1 MKELKWGCI
10 QPLTGGMYIG
20 ARNAIG
26 KPADWVIS
34 YPGLADAKTDNE
46 GNLTKVSNEYHFL
59 DWCKR
64 NNELPKYKV
73 FNKKPFETMR
83 TSEVELIDDPV
94 WSTGEIDL
102 TDTDIIVS
110 VPVCSGLS
118 QATIANEETKNE
130 RNYNMIFNAT
140 WALNEVRP
148 KVYIFENAPTLF
160 TGASAKPV
168 RDVINEIGEKYGY
181 SVIYY
186 KTDTKLHDNCQR
198 RPRTFVVMVRQDN
211 DEKGAPLVGFENI
224 KTSILDFFARIP
236 ENATQQVSL
245 DLDNESKCF
254 LSFMKH
260 KYGKNYRDTAKP
272 WVMDNMID
280 DKLWNEFYQF
290 MKDTNVPEVIQNKL
304 HKLCDHIQNKLAMG
318 KSFYC
323 LVPTWT
329 LPNDETIAACMFKQ
343 IPYLLHFKEER
354 NFTIRE
360 WLHMMG
366 HPHDF
371 ILHGD
376 IKLNYAQIGQNVPV
390 RTAQWIVSEAVR
402 LVENWD
408 TLERTNDNIIYIDN
422 TKQKI
427 LNNK

>member
-34 YPGLADAKTDNE
+34 YPGLADTKKDNN
-46 GNLTKVSNEYHFL
+46 GNLTKVSNEYHLL

-73 FNKKPFETMR
+73 FNKKPFEQMQTND
-83 TSEVELIDDPV
+83 VELIDDPI
-94 WSTGEIDL
+94 WSTGDIDL
-102 TDTDIIVS
+102 SNTDIVVS

-118 QATIANEETKNE
+118 QATIANEDTKNE
-130 RNYNMIFNAT
+130 RNYNMIFNAS
-140 WALNEVRP
+140 WALDIVRP

-211 DEKGAPLVGFENI
+211 DEKGAPLLGFENI
-224 KTSILDFFARIP
+224 KTSILDFFERIP
-236 ENATQQVSL
+236 EDATQQIAL
-245 DLDNESKCF
+245 DLNEEGKCF
-254 LSFMKH
+254 LGFVKY
-260 KYGKNYRDTAKP
+260 KYGENYRETAQP
-272 WVMDNMID
+272 WTIGNIINNN
-280 DKLWNEFYQF
+280 LWEEFYEY
-290 MKDTNVPEVIQNKL
+290 MRIINVPQHIQDKL
-304 HKLCDHIQNKLAMG
+304 HKLCDHIQYKLSLG
-318 KSFYC
+318 KNFYC
-323 LVPTWT
+323 LVPAWT
-329 LPNDETIAACMFKQ
+329 RPTDETIASCMFKQ
-343 IPYLLHFKEER
+343 IPFLMHFKEER

-371 ILHGD
+371 IMHGD
-376 IKLNYAQIGQNVPV
+376 INMNYAQIGQNVPA

-402 LVENWD
+402 LVENWE
-408 TLERTNDNIIYIDN
+408 TLDRSGDAVKYIDN
-422 TKQKI
+422 TKQKV
-427 LNNK
+427 L

>member
-34 YPGLADAKTDNE
+34 YPGLTDTKKDNN
-46 GNLTKVSNEYHFL
+46 GNLTKVANEYHLL

-64 NNELPKYKV
+64 NNELPKYKI
-73 FNKKPFETMR
+73 FNKKPFEQMLPND
-83 TSEVELIDDPV
+83 VELIDDPV
-94 WSTGEIDL
+94 WSTGDIDL
-102 TDTDIIVS
+102 SNTDIVVS

-118 QATIANEETKNE
+118 QATIANEDTKNE

-140 WALNEVRP
+140 WALKIVQP

-168 RDVINEIGEKYGY
+168 RDIINALGEKYGY

-198 RPRTFVVMVRQDN
+198 RPRTFVVMVRQDGN
-211 DEKGAPLVGFENI
+211 KTGAPLLGFENI

-236 ENATQQVSL
+236 ENASQQFAL
-245 DLDNESKCF
+245 DLNEEGKCF
-254 LSFMKH
+254 LGFVKY
-260 KYGKNYRDTAKP
+260 KYGDNYREIAQP
-272 WVMDNMID
+272 WTIGNIINNN
-280 DKLWNEFYQF
+280 LWEEFYEY
-290 MKDTNVPEVIQNKL
+290 MKITNVPQYIQDKL
-304 HKLCDHIQNKLAMG
+304 HKLCDHIQYKLSLG
-318 KSFYC
+318 KNFYC
-323 LVPTWT
+323 LVPAWT
-329 LPNDETIAACMFKQ
+329 RPTDETIASCMFKQ
-343 IPYLLHFKEER
+343 IPFLMHFKEER

-371 ILHGD
+371 IMHGD
-376 IKLNYAQIGQNVPV
+376 CTMNYAQIGQNVPA

-408 TLERTNDNIIYIDN
+408 TIDRTGDTVKYIDN
-422 TKQKI
+422 IKQKV
-427 LNNK
+427 L